1 MIFAIFKLS
10 GYISMVKC
18 KLYIL
23 QKRSAIDSFVNFN
36 MFTKMLFIIAA
47 LLLSMLDVMSSIS
60 FLILGDIK
68 MSMLSLIK
76 ISKVCF
82 LLGWIVG
89 ATKQKNLLK
98 LLAKY
103 FGLASALSL
112 IVNDGFWRFRLFSF
126 QWSHWFDSLPWV
138 LFPWVQ

>member
-1 MIFAIFKLS
+1 
-10 GYISMVKC
+10 MVKC

-23 QKRSAIDSFVNFN
+23 QKCSAIDSFVNFN
-36 MFTKMLFIIAA
+36 MFTKMLFIIVA

-82 LLGWIVG
+82 LLG
-89 ATKQKNLLK
+89 
-98 LLAKY
+98 
-103 FGLASALSL
+103 
-112 IVNDGFWRFRLFSF
+112 
-126 QWSHWFDSLPWV
+126 
-138 LFPWVQ
+138 